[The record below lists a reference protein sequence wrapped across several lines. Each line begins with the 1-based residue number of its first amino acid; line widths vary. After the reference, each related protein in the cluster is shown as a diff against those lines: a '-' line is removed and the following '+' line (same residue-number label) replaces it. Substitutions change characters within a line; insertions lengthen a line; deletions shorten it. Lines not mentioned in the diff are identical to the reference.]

1 MAQNSDN
8 TSELHSSLPHN
19 GRFREV
25 FEKAPIGLAIVDSTL
40 HITRVN
46 ESLCNA
52 LGYGVDELV
61 GRKFV
66 DITHPD
72 DVRPDIA
79 YAEKLF
85 KGEISSYQLEKR
97 FQTKRG
103 DIAWLNL
110 TALLIRDEKT
120 SEPLYGLAMVE
131 DITDR
136 RRAQEALRTSE
147 ERYRSFVVNSSEGI
161 WRLEI
166 EQPIDV
172 TLPPEEQLSLL
183 YKYGYLAECNDAL
196 AKMYG
201 HQRADDMIGLRFGD
215 FKFASNPASLTLL
228 RKLVSNNYRVTELKT
243 EKLIDHAT
251 TKYFITNLI
260 GIIINNH
267 LLRVWGVQTDR
278 SQQHEYEVKLEQ
290 SHQQLRSLSAYL
302 QSVREKERT
311 DLAREIHDTLGQAL
325 TGIKIE
331 LSLLLKKLGSEP
343 ELADKALPDK
353 LAETIRSVG
362 ESINSVKTLST
373 ELRPGVLDKFGLI
386 AAIEWQCEEFSRRFN
401 IKCNFKSPQTAPQFS
416 NSVSTGL
423 FRIFQEA
430 LTNVARHAQA
440 DIVSV
445 ELTTDSENVTLAVS
459 DNGRGITVDELN
471 APGSL
476 GLLGMSERAGF
487 LNGMF
492 SVKGKP
498 GIGTVVTASV
508 PLHETTSGATDD

>member
-1 MAQNSDN
+1 MAQNNDTN
-8 TSELHSSLPHN
+8 SESHSSLPHN
-19 GRFREV
+19 GRFLEV
-25 FEKAPIGLAIVDSTL
+25 FEKAPIGLAIVDTNF

-46 ESLCNA
+46 ESLCKA

-61 GRKFV
+61 GRKFG

-72 DVRPDIA
+72 DIRPDIA

-97 FQTKRG
+97 FQTKHG

-110 TALLIRDEKT
+110 TALLIRDENNGQ
-120 SEPLYGLAMVE
+120 PLYGLAMVE
-131 DITDR
+131 NITDR

-166 EQPIDV
+166 EQPIDI
-172 TLPPEEQLSLL
+172 TLPAEEQLALL

-196 AKMYG
+196 ARMYG
-201 HQRADDMIGLRFGD
+201 HSRADDMAGLRFDD

-228 RKLVSNNYRVTELKT
+228 RKLIGQNYRVTELKT
-243 EKLIDHAT
+243 EKFINHNT

-260 GIIINNH
+260 GIVINNY
-267 LLRVWGVQTDR
+267 LLRVWGVQTDQTEQR
-278 SQQHEYEVKLEQ
+278 LAEIELEH

-302 QSVREKERT
+302 QSVRERERT

-325 TGIKIE
+325 TGIKID
-331 LSLLLKKLGSEP
+331 LSLLLKKISNETTLS
-343 ELADKALPDK
+343 DSSITDK
-353 LAETIRSVG
+353 LAETIRAVG
-362 ESINSVKTLST
+362 DTITSVKTLST
-373 ELRPGVLDKFGLI
+373 ELRPGVLDKFGLN
-386 AAIEWQCEEFSRRFN
+386 AAIEWQCEEFTRRFN
-401 IKCNFKSPQTAPQFS
+401 IKCNPILPSAQIDLP
-416 NSVSTGL
+416 NSIATGL

-430 LTNVARHAQA
+430 LTNVARHAKA
-440 DIVSV
+440 DIVTV
-445 ELTTDSENVTLAVS
+445 KLTTDANNVTLTIM
-459 DNGRGITVDELN
+459 DNGQGITADELN
-471 APGSL
+471 APTSL

-487 LNGMF
+487 LDGVF

-498 GIGTVVTASV
+498 GIGTTVTVSV
-508 PLHETTSGATDD
+508 PLRERTTGENDD